1 MYQSLTTLSIPFIF
15 SSFLISVTSFDAF
28 FTLSLISP
36 EKGSVFISGEK
47 VNDFLK

>member
-36 EKGSVFISGEK
+36 EKVPFSVSKLSCEIST
-47 VNDFLK
+47 L